1 MTSNF
6 ITSVLFAALV
16 FAIVACDSSDSS
28 DPEQILPA
36 SLQTTIVENLA
47 ADPATGRD
55 PDTGQAID
63 TDRFTFF
70 SLRENEVVLSYDEAD
85 RSDSLSTDWDIA
97 FQSTTILVNGG
108 VDRLGDA
115 GVQIL
120 TAAFEDVT
128 EAPADGYAQD
138 AGNEY
143 AIPAGSGDGWY
154 NYDPATFIV
163 SPIPGRVL
171 VIRTADGRYAK
182 IRILS
187 YYEGNPVDIDP
198 FADQERFYTFEYAF
212 QPDGSRSLVD

>member
-1 MTSNF
+1 MTSKF

-16 FAIVACDSSDSS
+16 FAIAACDNS

-70 SLRENEVVLSYDEAD
+70 SLRNNEVVLSYDEAD
-85 RSDSLSTDWDIA
+85 RSDSLSTNWDIA
-97 FQSTTILVNGG
+97 FNATTILVNGG
-108 VDRLGDA
+108 TGRMGDGGA
-115 GVQIL
+115 QIL
-120 TAAFEDVT
+120 TAAFDDVT

-138 AGNEY
+138 NGTEY
-143 AIPAGSGDGWY
+143 AIPANSGDGWY

-171 VIRTADGRYAK
+171 IVRTADGHYAK
-182 IRILS
+182 MRILS
-187 YYEGNPVDIDP
+187 YYEGAPEAPDAFVD
-198 FADQERFYTFEYAF
+198 ADRYYTFEFVF
-212 QPDGSRSLVD
+212 QPDGTRSFE